1 MAVDMNGTVD
11 MEVETNGV
19 APASAAETFLQ
30 QLQALQLEMRE
41 LRAFAERQQD
51 SITSLIA
58 LSQKQSGIIEQQN
71 VLIQNLALNT
81 NDPMVGGALA
91 RA

>member
-1 MAVDMNGTVD
+1 MAVDMNGTMD

-19 APASAAETFLQ
+19 AATSAAETFLKQ
-30 QLQALQLEMRE
+30 MQALQLEMRE
-41 LRAFAERQQD
+41 LRAFSERQQD

-71 VLIQNLALNT
+71 ALIQNLALNSS
-81 NDPMVGGALA
+81 DPMVGGALA
-91 RA
+91 RS